1 MPAPKNPR
9 QAAVKEAIRKHL
21 ASAGSAGWQVVI
33 DQFPDVSPSSMWRWI
48 KEAKADGASRPDLVN
63 ARSKIAASIKNIRND
78 RVVEMRENKT
88 EKIARQIPAGPS
100 PAYVAKNGEQA
111 IQQLDFASEIHA
123 LYADAMMLREASVKR
138 AEDGSEAIKNPVL
151 FERQIA
157 RRTSLIE
164 TGIRT
169 IQELWD
175 LRTMQAFYETII
187 TEIGKESPECQR
199 RILARLQE
207 LNARQGMTMF
217 MRV

>member
-9 QAAVKEAIRKHL
+9 QLEVKDAIRKHL
-21 ASAGSAGWQVVI
+21 ASAGSAGWQVVL
-33 DQFPDVSPSSMWRWI
+33 DQFPDVSPSSIWRWI
-48 KEAKADGASRPDLVN
+48 REAKKGDPGKVEIVN
-63 ARSKIAASIKNIRND
+63 ARSKINAAIKNVRND
-78 RVVEMRENKT
+78 RVVEMREKGT

-100 PAYVAKNGEQA
+100 PAYVAKNGEAA
-111 IQQLDFASEIHA
+111 IQQLDFAAEIHA

-138 AEDGSEAIKNPVL
+138 GDDGKEAIKNPMM

-187 TEIGKESPECQR
+187 DEIGAESPECQR
-199 RILARLQE
+199 RIMARLQA